1 MKGDTRVIEY
11 LNKALRHELTAVNQY
26 WLHSRML
33 EDWGYHRIARKE
45 REESL
50 EERDHADQLIDRI
63 LFLEGYPNLQVLDH
77 LRIGSSL
84 KDCIECDLAGEYS
97 ARALYHEA
105 RQVCSEAGDVVSM
118 KLFESLLADEESHI
132 DFLETQLQLIEMI
145 GIDSYS
151 QLQAV
156 PADSSL
162 PA

>member
-33 EDWGYHRIARKE
+33 EDWGFVRLANKE
-45 REESL
+45 REEAL

-63 LFLEGYPNLQVLDH
+63 LFLEGYPNLQVLDP

-84 KDCIECDLAGEYS
+84 KDCLECDLAGEYT

-105 RQVCSEAGDVVSM
+105 RQVCIEAGDIISM
-118 KLFESLLADEESHI
+118 KLFEALLGDEEAHI
-132 DFLETQLQLIEMI
+132 DFLETQLNLVERI
-145 GIDSYS
+145 GIDRYGL
-151 QLQAV
+151 LQSAS
-156 PADSSL
+156 AETTE
-162 PA
+162 